1 MIIGMNNQRKK
12 EKLAPAPMTVTLQN
26 TALMQANTIAK
37 LEKIIADQ
45 QEMMAIKDQRIQLLL
60 RQQYCSRS
68 EKLKE
73 TENGQLSLFDEIS
86 APIPEEAEPETTRI
100 PAHERKRKGGGRR
113 ALPEDLLRI
122 RREYLLE
129 GADLDCTACGKV
141 MSEIG
146 EETSEQ
152 LEIIPAVIYV
162 VVHARKKYACKHC
175 EECVKQADKPAQPIP
190 KSMAGPGLLSHITV
204 SKFCDA
210 LPLYRQESILRRS
223 GVDLDRSR
231 LCQWLK
237 HCAKLLSPLVL
248 LMRDKI
254 LAYEISFAD
263 ETTVQVLKEVGR
275 KAQKKSYMWV
285 FSGGKPE
292 QFSIVYRYYP
302 GRHGVVATD
311 FFEDY
316 EGYLHADGYVGYNP
330 ICSKKTKRVG
340 CWGHGRRKFVD
351 VLKGLPKD
359 RKPGLAD
366 EALIRI
372 GKLYKIERQAKED
385 KLPPDKIKD
394 LRQKAS
400 KPILEDFKLWLE
412 EHKPKTSSHTLIGKA
427 IRYALNHWPSLI
439 LYLEDGRL
447 EIDNNRSERMM
458 KAFAIGRKN
467 WMFYDQVAGAEAGA
481 IYYSLIETCKHHG
494 IDPYLWMR
502 YALKMIPLATTPE
515 ELEALLPY
523 NCDPNV
529 LKQDLEQ
536 DRQNVL
542 SKLYELTTTDK
553 E

>member
-1 MIIGMNNQRKK
+1 MITDMANHVNADNT
-12 EKLAPAPMTVTLQN
+12 LPDLMTSTLQN
-26 TALMQANTIAK
+26 AALMQANTIAT
-37 LEKIIADQ
+37 LENIIADQ
-45 QEMMAIKDQRIQLLL
+45 KEMIATREERIQLLL
-60 RQQYCSRS
+60 RQKYCSRS
-68 EKLKE
+68 EKLKLA
-73 TENGQLSLFDEIS
+73 ENGQLNLFDEIS
-86 APIPEEAEPETTRI
+86 APIPEEPEPETTLV
-100 PAHERKRKGGGRR
+100 PAHERKKKGGGRR
-113 ALPEDLLRI
+113 ALPDDLMRI
-122 RREYLLE
+122 RREYILE
-129 GADLDCTACGKV
+129 GAELDCAACGEQ
-141 MSEIG
+141 MAEIG

-152 LEIIPAVIYV
+152 LEIIPAVAYV
-162 VVHARKKYACKHC
+162 VEHAVKKYACKHC
-175 EECVKQADKPAQPIP
+175 EECIKQANKPNQPIP
-190 KSMAGPGLLSHITV
+190 KSIAGPGLLSHIIV
-204 SKFCDA
+204 SKFCDS

-248 LMRDKI
+248 LLRGKI
-254 LAYEISFAD
+254 LVYDVSFAD

-275 KAQKKSYMWV
+275 KAQKQSYMWV
-285 FSGGKPE
+285 FSGGQPE

-302 GRHGVVATD
+302 GRNGVVATD
-311 FFEDY
+311 FFEGY

-330 ICSKKTKRVG
+330 VCSKKTKRIG
-340 CWGHGRRKFVD
+340 CWGHTRRYFVD
-351 VLKGLPKD
+351 VLKGLSKD

-366 EALIRI
+366 EALARI
-372 GKLYKIERQAKED
+372 GKLYKIERQAKKE
-385 KLPPDKIKD
+385 KLPPDKIKA
-394 LRQKAS
+394 LRQKES

-412 EHKPKTSSHTLIGKA
+412 KYKPKTSSKMLIGKA
-427 IRYALNHWPSLI
+427 IRYALNHWPSLL

-458 KAFAIGRKN
+458 KAFAVGRKN

-502 YALKMIPLATTPE
+502 YALKMIPLVTTP
-515 ELEALLPY
+515 EALLPY

-542 SKLYELTTTDK
+542 SKLYELTTADK